1 MSVTLFNLFYFY
13 FYNNSV
19 YIDEIEK
26 LSLYMSVFKE
36 AEHPRRKKK
45 GKNSNYNKMR
55 LPVTSK
61 PQVPIIKPALPK
73 YPTSLE

>member
-45 GKNSNYNKMR
+45 GEKLK
-55 LPVTSK
+55 L
-61 PQVPIIKPALPK
+61 
-73 YPTSLE
+73 